1 MMKFTSVVK
10 ELIFGKNQSFGSC
23 HASHLTVLPNND
35 VLVAWFAGSE
45 EGADDI
51 SIWGSRRQK
60 GIWTEPFQLAN
71 ELTTPHWNPVFHTKA
86 DGELILFYKVGH
98 LLKEWYTLVKT
109 SQDQGLSWSAPMEL
123 VAGDRGGRG
132 PVRNKLI
139 VLSDG
144 TWLAPASTED
154 GIWQSFV
161 DRYEDEGKSWIRSGD
176 IRIEGLDY
184 NNLREVTDSEIP
196 VSKQSFIGRG
206 VIQPTLWESEP
217 GKVHMLLRS
226 TEGFIY
232 RSDSDDG
239 GFSWCDAYPTSLL
252 NNNSAIDVVK
262 LDNGVL
268 VIVCNPIGLN
278 WGPRSPL
285 VLRAS
290 DDNGLTWGDEFVLE
304 NEEGEYSYPAIITQG
319 KTIFITYTWRRES
332 IAFRQISVLENGMD

>member
-1 MMKFTSVVK
+1 MEFTPVVK
-10 ELIFGKNQSFGSC
+10 ELIFDTNKPFASC
-23 HASHLTVLPNND
+23 HASHLTLLPNGD
-35 VLVAWFAGSE
+35 ILAAWFAGSE

-51 SIWGSRRQK
+51 SIWGSRREG
-60 GIWTEPFQLAN
+60 GIWTKPVQLADEVN
-71 ELTTPHWNPVFHTKA
+71 EPHWNPVFHRKA
-86 DGELILFYKVGH
+86 DGELVLFYKVGR
-98 LLKEWYTLVKT
+98 LLKEWYTMVKT
-109 SQDQGLSWSAPMEL
+109 SRDEGRSWSAPVEL

-139 VLSDG
+139 VLKDG

-154 GIWQSFV
+154 GIWQSFA
-161 DRYEDEGKSWIRSGD
+161 DRSEDEGKSWTKSGD
-176 IRIEGLDY
+176 IRIEELDY
-184 NNLREVTDSEIP
+184 GNIQEVTDSDIP

-239 GFSWCDAYPTSLL
+239 GRSWCGAYPTSLP
-252 NNNSAIDVVK
+252 NNNSGIDVVK
-262 LDNGVL
+262 LDNGTLVL
-268 VIVCNPIGLN
+268 AFNPVGDN

-290 DDNGLTWGDEFVLE
+290 EDNGLTWGSEFVLE
-304 NEEGEYSYPAIITQG
+304 NEAGEYSYPAIIAEG
-319 KTIFITYTWRRES
+319 NNLYMTYTWKRES
-332 IAFRQISVLENGMD
+332 IAFRQISVG